1 MIRNAV
7 DQLMGYQATPILI
20 VLAHCGALLGAA
32 GFRKGIKPLLVVNLL
47 LAAPIVGYNIGALG
61 PAIAHDDYAIT
72 SLVGF
77 ESITLLSSIC
87 ALAGIRV
94 PSWIIW
100 IGFGVNFLLAVAL
113 MAFVLSFKMTRLI

>member
-1 MIRNAV
+1 VFRNAV

-20 VLAHCGALLGAA
+20 VLAHCGALLWAA

-47 LAAPIVGYNIGALG
+47 LAAAIVVYNIGALG
-61 PAIAHDDYAIT
+61 PAIAHNDYAIM
-72 SLVGF
+72 SLAGF
-77 ESITLLSSIC
+77 ELITLLSSIC
-87 ALAGIRV
+87 AFAGIRV

-113 MAFVLSFKMTRLI
+113 MAFVLSFKMTLLI